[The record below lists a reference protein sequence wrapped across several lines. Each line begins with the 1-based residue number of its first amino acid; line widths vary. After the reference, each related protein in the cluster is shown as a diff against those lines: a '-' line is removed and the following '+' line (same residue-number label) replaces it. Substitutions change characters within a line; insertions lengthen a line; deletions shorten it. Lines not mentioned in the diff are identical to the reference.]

1 MKTSDEIALASNDLL
16 LAKALQQIVDL
27 KDYLAE
33 RDLRYEQRFHA
44 QEAAVIS
51 ALAAQKELTGAAFAS
66 SEKAI
71 TKADINSEKW
81 MLNANEWRAS
91 MLDREEKFASRIEMN
106 AKLESLSTAIVH
118 LEKSNAASQAKGEG
132 KHVMWGYIVAAVSF
146 LGMLITI
153 GVALIRFAK

>member
-1 MKTSDEIALASNDLL
+1 MKTSDEIATASNELL

-44 QEAAVIS
+44 QEAAVIA
-51 ALAAQKELTGAAFAS
+51 ALSAQKELTGAAFAS

-71 TKADINSEKW
+71 TKADANSEKW

-91 MLDREEKFASRIEMN
+91 MLDREEKFASRIEMK
-106 AKLESLSTAIVH
+106 AELEALKTSIVH
-118 LEKSNAASQAKGEG
+118 LEKANTASQAKGEG
-132 KHVMWGYIVAAVSF
+132 KHALWGYIVGAAG
-146 LGMLITI
+146 LIGMVISVGI
-153 GVALIRFAK
+153 ALLRSVR

>member
-1 MKTSDEIALASNDLL
+1 ML

-44 QEAAVIS
+44 QETAVGAALS
-51 ALAAQKELTGAAFAS
+51 AQKELTAATFTA

-71 TKADINSEKW
+71 AKADANAEKW

-91 MLDREEKFASRIEMN
+91 MLDREEKFASRTEMN
-106 AKLESLSTAIVH
+106 AKLEALNTSIAH
-118 LEKSNAASQAKGEG
+118 LDKTLTGLLAKGEG
-132 KHVMWGYIVAAVSF
+132 KHAMWGYVVAALSLV
-146 LGMLITI
+146 GMLITI
-153 GVALIRFAK
+153 GVAMVKFAPK